1 MKKIDFKAGIS
12 FGIGAEA
19 VGGKFFLTNRRLVFK
34 SHKLNIQNHELSI
47 HLIDIANVGRY
58 KNLGIINNGLIVTSN
73 DNKVGKFVVEQ
84 ASEWTKKFI

>member
-1 MKKIDFKAGIS
+1 MKKIGFKAGIS

-19 VGGKFFLTNRRLVFK
+19 VGGKLFLTNRRLVFK

-58 KNLGIINNGLIVTSN
+58 KKLRNY
-73 DNKVGKFVVEQ
+73 Q
-84 ASEWTKKFI
+84 